1 MSTRSGYDRIDV
13 EQAGQHVAIFAVIL
27 LAVLVAALYLGHQF
41 TELILAVG
49 RLLQV

>member
-1 MSTRSGYDRIDV
+1 MSTRSGYDRIDT
-13 EQAGQHVAIFAVIL
+13 EQAAQHFAIVAVVL
-27 LAVLVAALYLGHQF
+27 LSVLVAALYLGHQF

>member
-1 MSTRSGYDRIDV
+1 MSTRSGYDRIDTD
-13 EQAGQHVAIFAVIL
+13 QAAQHAAIVAV
-27 LAVLVAALYLGHQF
+27 VLSSVLIVALYLGHQF